1 MLNWQDIVIQ
11 REHYQDLLR
20 EAQRQRLAKQA
31 QQSRELSHSFYRRAF
46 TWLGKQLVCW
56 GLSLQAQA
64 GSAPATLEPARQ
76 AC

>member
-1 MLNWQDIVIQ
+1 MLNWYDNLIQ
-11 REHYQDLLR
+11 QERYQDLQR
-20 EAQRQRLAKQA
+20 EAQRDRLVKLA